1 MPTYGSVL
9 TVIGAAQIANS
20 QITGVAPVWTA
31 MGVGDGGGHVVTPSA
46 ERTALVREVYRGQIN
61 TLYRAG
67 DDETQIVAEL
77 VIQPQTGG
85 WTLREVGIYDAD
97 GNLVVYG
104 SLPEMVKP
112 VLAEGSGVT
121 TVIRARVA
129 VGSNGNVTLKIDP
142 SIVIATRKYVDDCLK
157 KYLPLAGGTLT
168 GNLSSSAVDFNLYKA
183 NAAGRIVVRGGS
195 QYANGGSLYLYGKD
209 YDSSDPNLP
218 NEDPG
223 SVVLVAHDGA
233 RSSVL
238 KMKPN
243 GTFSLNAKDVATTLS
258 NVASATKLETP
269 RKINGKYFDG
279 TADINVEDNSKLP
292 LAGGMLTGNLSSS
305 AVDFNLY
312 KANAAGRI
320 VVRGGSQYA
329 NGGSL
334 YLYGKD
340 YDSSDPNLPNED
352 PGSVVLVAHDGAR
365 SSVLK
370 MKSDGTFTI
379 NGKALALET
388 DLESSGTDYI
398 RLKSG
403 VQICYGNVQ
412 ITNGASGNSITFP
425 QPFSAAPSVQATP
438 VTQTVG
444 IGVDS
449 ISATATMIKTT
460 TAAYVRWL
468 AVGRWSQGV

>member
-168 GNLSSSAVDFNLYKA
+168 GNLSGSVADFNLYKA
-183 NAAGRIVVRGGS
+183 DAAGRIVVRGGS

-209 YDSSDPNLP
+209 YNSDDPNLP

-223 SVVLVAHDGA
+223 SAVLVAHDGA

-243 GTFSLNAKDVATTLS
+243 GTFTL
-258 NVASATKLETP
+258 
-269 RKINGKYFDG
+269 
-279 TADINVEDNSKLP
+279 
-292 LAGGMLTGNLSSS
+292 
-305 AVDFNLY
+305 
-312 KANAAGRI
+312 
-320 VVRGGSQYA
+320 
-329 NGGSL
+329 
-334 YLYGKD
+334 
-340 YDSSDPNLPNED
+340 
-352 PGSVVLVAHDGAR
+352 
-365 SSVLK
+365 
-370 MKSDGTFTI
+370 

-449 ISATATMIKTT
+449 ISATATTIKTA